1 MARHFVSCDRGQLLL
16 MPPSLVEWLPD
27 NHLVWTILGAVDQMD
42 LDRFC
47 EEYRLG
53 GAGRPA
59 YDPAMLA
66 LLLYAYARGLLLS
79 DGWVRRTGAVASDLL
94 RPRVSETG
102 KTVAGGCVDGFCV
115 AGV

>member
-1 MARHFVSCDRGQLLL
+1 MTV
-16 MPPSLVEWLPD
+16 
-27 NHLVWTILGAVDQMD
+27 LGAVDVMD
-42 LDRFC
+42 LSRFQ
-47 EEYRLG
+47 EGYRLR

-59 YDPAMLA
+59 YDPAMQVVA

-102 KTVAGGCVDGFCV
+102 KTVAGGCV
-115 AGV
+115 